1 MPPPLSSYP
10 TPPPLSIQSTRLIG
24 TLHVAN
30 IDASG
35 SLVLPPSIKRL
46 LVEVGG
52 SSANTTLRPGKN
64 TYVVSFQPLLT
75 RYAQMLQQ
83 GRRPAHDMFQ
93 RLGEH
98 YVTQGIVLPFAVDR
112 QPGMQELAV
121 HAASGCGLPGRRCVG
136 ASGLRSVEAL
146 TMAQALRLTGTLPIE
161 QLRLDVN
168 GAPHPYWPP
177 LPPPSHHH
185 SVLGTTNTGR
195 CPHWIVSAL
204 CGSSYY
210 ATRAG
215 LALLQGASP
224 ADFYRVQEIVLE
236 LQCEDGA
243 AACTAQCLDAAT
255 PLLRRLGYAGDCTT
269 HAVPAEARLAIF
281 GFKAATARTPID
293 SAAQH
298 TRKTNPATSAW
309 GPLFA
314 RVQLAELVDGRLLL
328 SSHGSK
334 TQPKRV
340 FIEVTPDPNPSPHP
354 TLPRTLPRPS
364 LPPARLLL
372 VCGPW

>member
-98 YVTQGIVLPFAVDR
+98 YATQGIVLPFVVDR

-121 HAASGCGLPGRRCVG
+121 HSASGCGLPGRRCVG

-146 TMAQALRLTGTLPIE
+146 TIAQALRLTGTLPIE

-168 GAPHPYWPP
+168 GAPHPYYRVRFLWIL
-177 LPPPSHHH
+177 LPIQLEQVLRCSKVPRRRSSTVCKRSCLSYSVRMALQLARP
-185 SVLGTTNTGR
+185 SVLM
-195 CPHWIVSAL
+195 C
-204 CGSSYY
+204 
-210 ATRAG
+210 
-215 LALLQGASP
+215 
-224 ADFYRVQEIVLE
+224 
-236 LQCEDGA
+236 
-243 AACTAQCLDAAT
+243 
-255 PLLRRLGYAGDCTT
+255 
-269 HAVPAEARLAIF
+269 
-281 GFKAATARTPID
+281 
-293 SAAQH
+293 
-298 TRKTNPATSAW
+298 
-309 GPLFA
+309 
-314 RVQLAELVDGRLLL
+314 
-328 SSHGSK
+328 
-334 TQPKRV
+334 
-340 FIEVTPDPNPSPHP
+340 
-354 TLPRTLPRPS
+354 
-364 LPPARLLL
+364 
-372 VCGPW
+372 